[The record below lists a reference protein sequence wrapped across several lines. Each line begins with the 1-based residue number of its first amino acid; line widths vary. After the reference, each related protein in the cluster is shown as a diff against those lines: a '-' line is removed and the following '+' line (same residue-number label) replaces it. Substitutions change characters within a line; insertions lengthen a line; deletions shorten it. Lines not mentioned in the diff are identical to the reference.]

1 MKLRDLGEFGFIDR
15 LSRTVNQQAGVR
27 LGIGDDAAVTEPH
40 AGSVTLTSTD
50 MLVEGVHFDLS
61 YSDPY
66 SLGRKSLAV
75 NLSDIAAM
83 GGRPRFVLL
92 ALAIPPTLSVEFL
105 DIFTAGFL
113 ALADEHGVALIGGDT
128 CSSKSGLV
136 ISVTV
141 LGEQEP
147 ALFVS
152 RGGARPGDHVCV
164 TGTLGDAAVGL
175 ELLRSGEREGWCVR
189 RHLEPTPRLRE
200 GERLAVA
207 GLPTA
212 MIDVS
217 DGLLADL
224 GHILEQS
231 GNGAVIELSRLPLSD
246 NYRETVAR
254 LALDPFAPALAG
266 GEDYEL
272 LFTLPPDRWQ
282 ETRQF
287 MVQVGTGVDCIGTI
301 RPEPG
306 IDIVGLDGRPWE
318 FRAAG
323 FDHFR

>member
-15 LSRTVNQQAGVR
+15 LSRTVNPQAGVR
-27 LGIGDDAAVTEPH
+27 LGIGDDAAVTEPQ

-113 ALADEHGVALIGGDT
+113 SLAEEQDVTLIGGDT
-128 CSSKSGLV
+128 CSSRSGLV

-141 LGEQEP
+141 MGEQKP
-147 ALFVS
+147 TRFIS
-152 RGGARPGDHVCV
+152 RSGAQPGDLVCV

-175 ELLRSGEREGWCVR
+175 ELLRHGEREGWCVR
-189 RHLEPTPRLRE
+189 RHLEPTPRLLE
-200 GERLAVA
+200 GERLAAA
-207 GLPTA
+207 GLPTS

-224 GHILEQS
+224 GHILEKS
-231 GNGAVIELSRLPLSD
+231 GTGAVIELSRLPLSGH
-246 NYRETVAR
+246 YRESVAR
-254 LALDPFAPALAG
+254 LSLDPFALALTG

-272 LFTLPPDRWQ
+272 LFTLRPDRWPEVRQIFEQ
-282 ETRQF
+282 E
-287 MVQVGTGVDCIGTI
+287 GTGGVAIGTI
-301 RPEPG
+301 RLEPG
-306 IDIVGLDGRPWE
+306 LDVIAPDGLPWKS
-318 FRAAG
+318 RAAG

>member
-1 MKLRDLGEFGFIDR
+1 MKLRELGEFGFIDR
-15 LSRTVNQQAGVR
+15 LSRTVNLRAGVR
-27 LGIGDDAAVTEPH
+27 LGIGDDAAVTEPFP
-40 AGSVTLTSTD
+40 GMVTLTSTD

-105 DIFTAGFL
+105 DIFIAGFL
-113 ALADEHGVALIGGDT
+113 ALAEEHGVSLIGGDT
-128 CSSKSGLV
+128 CGSTSGLV

-141 LGEQEP
+141 MGEQEP
-147 ALFVS
+147 LRVVTRAGAKPGELICVS
-152 RGGARPGDHVCV
+152 GSV
-164 TGTLGDAAVGL
+164 GDAAVGL
-175 ELLRSGEREGWCVR
+175 ELLRRGEKEGWCVR

-200 GERLAVA
+200 GERLAAA
-207 GLPTA
+207 GLPSA

-217 DGLLADL
+217 DGILADL
-224 GHILEQS
+224 GHILEHS
-231 GNGAVIELSRLPLSD
+231 GYGASIELARLPLSEA
-246 NYRETVAR
+246 YQEAVHR
-254 LALDPFAPALAG
+254 LSLDPFSPALTG

-272 LFTLPPDRWQ
+272 LFTLAKDRWPIA
-282 ETRQF
+282 EELFAAAGT
-287 MVQVGTGVDCIGTI
+287 QVTIIGGI

-306 IDIVGLDGRPWE
+306 ITVTGPDGLPWE
-318 FRAAG
+318 PGPAG

>member
-15 LSRTVNQQAGVR
+15 LSRTVNPQAGVL

-40 AGSVTLTSTD
+40 AGAVTLTSTD

-128 CSSKSGLV
+128 CSSRAGLV

-147 ALFVS
+147 ALFVA
-152 RGGARPGDHVCV
+152 RGGARPGDLVCV

-175 ELLRSGEREGWCVR
+175 ELLRRGEREGWCVR
-189 RHLEPTPRLRE
+189 RHLAPTPRLRE

-282 ETRQF
+282 EARQF
-287 MVQVGTGVDCIGTI
+287 MEQVGTGVDCIGTI

-306 IDIVGLDGRPWE
+306 IDIIGLDGLPWE
-318 FRAAG
+318 SRAAG